1 MKKISNILFWGVIA
15 LVLTLSSCS
24 ESDLLSNSD
33 SDFSNLKFK
42 VNVNTANT
50 SRAASDNKTNWTTGD
65 QIYVAVDANKNSMCL
80 LEYDGTDWNVK
91 KITDEVTFGDSGRLN
106 AVFSDKLTYDA
117 SSITTFGDVLY
128 TTDGTYTK
136 EDNVVLINLNMDKR
150 PVAKIKVNGMPS
162 GYYIDGLQE
171 YTNLDISNMVWAD
184 THSQGKLCSES
195 EGGDNYTFYG
205 TLNPNPRTRDGGIY
219 TSYSTLI
226 RLVNGKGAYYEK
238 TFTGENLQSG
248 DCITI
253 SGPKIS
259 NDWTAMIPIDGITSK
274 GDVNLM
280 IDGTDK
286 ITNHYTLSPIDAT
299 QTACEYTSSDNNIV
313 TVDNDGNI
321 KAISRGQATITVKS
335 KESNV
340 SCNINVSV
348 KDLTD
353 LITAKSL
360 GMSGVSINGHIQS
373 NSTFSWYFSNGSP
386 VNVKLI
392 SLQLVDG
399 STGNAGNEMNVN
411 VDVNAGSAVSYS
423 TTIGFLGIN
432 EPVTCRF
439 KYEYNS
445 KTYVVTAVCN

>member
-1 MKKISNILFWGVIA
+1 MKKTNNILTVFALLIVLVI
-15 LVLTLSSCS
+15 TSCS
-24 ESDLLSNSD
+24 QDNILSTKT
-33 SDFSNLKFK
+33 SDFENLRFK
-42 VNVNTANT
+42 VNVGNPINT
-50 SRAASDNKTNWTTGD
+50 RAASDGKTAWSKGD
-65 QIYVAVDANKNSMCL
+65 QIYVSIDGDRDNLCNLV
-80 LEYDGTDWNVK
+80 YDGSDWNVNK
-91 KITDEVTFGDSGRLN
+91 LTSTVDFKESGKLNGVFADTLKYINSHITTWGDILYTDEGSYKKD
-106 AVFSDKLTYDA
+106 
-117 SSITTFGDVLY
+117 GDVV
-128 TTDGTYTK
+128 
-136 EDNVVLINLNMDKR
+136 NINLNMNKR
-150 PVAKIKVNGMPS
+150 PVAKVKINGIP
-162 GYYIDGLQE
+162 DGFWIENMKE
-171 YTNLDISNMVWAD
+171 YSSLNISDMTWED
-184 THSQGKLCSES
+184 TSSEGKLNKED
-195 EGGDNYTFYG
+195 EGNQTCTFYG
-205 TLNPNPRTRDGGIY
+205 TLAANDGN
-219 TSYSTLI
+219 TTI
-226 RLVNGKGAYYEK
+226 RLINDKGAYYSK
-238 TFTGENLQSG
+238 TFTGKSIAAG
-248 DCITI
+248 DYITVQ
-253 SGPKIS
+253 GPEES
-259 NDWTAMIPIDGITSK
+259 NDWNAMIPIDGITSK

-353 LITAKSL
+353 FITAKSL

-399 STGNAGNEMNVN
+399 STGNAGNEMNIN

-439 KYEYNS
+439 KYKYNS
-445 KTYVVTAVCN
+445 KTYVITAVCSN